1 LQSPLGSFSQPAGLL
16 QSGIREVFSRALISS
31 SSRAR
36 EAQFTSFCRSTRAP
50 AERER
55 QAIGDH
61 SCDRSACKLGVIPL
75 DDGEE
80 QIKYANIFRIAG
92 GALIVLIGL
101 LQGAGGLQLLKG
113 GPAAWP
119 DIRADEIVVRRSA
132 YALII
137 FAVLSLITGGAV
149 MNGVPWSDL
158 GAA

>member
-1 LQSPLGSFSQPAGLL
+1 M
-16 QSGIREVFSRALISS
+16 
-31 SSRAR
+31 
-36 EAQFTSFCRSTRAP
+36 
-50 AERER
+50 
-55 QAIGDH
+55 
-61 SCDRSACKLGVIPL
+61 
-75 DDGEE
+75 
-80 QIKYANIFRIAG
+80 KYANIFRIAG

-158 GAA
+158 GAAITLIIFVALSFWGNYLLFGGIRLLHTGTNIIVASIILTLLWLGSPR